1 MKLAH
6 TRLLPLS
13 LAALAGAAILA
24 AGSAAFGTASSAS
37 AATCSGYS
45 CHGLDPEIYG
55 CTATSTI
62 TMPVMYDGVQVATLW
77 NRYSSRC
84 NANWARGQLTTAGL
98 NAHDTF
104 GITVETT
111 DSQGYEFMCYPGAD
125 NLGQL
130 DEYYFCYG
138 LPAYGGSQI
147 LYTDMV
153 DGTTRTTAKLYV
165 YNSSGTVLN
174 STALA
179 TGSASQ

>member
-6 TRLLPLS
+6 SRSLPFR
-13 LAALAGAAILA
+13 LAAFASAAVLA
-24 AGSAAFGTASSAS
+24 AGFAVLASAGSAS

-55 CTATSTI
+55 CSATSTI
-62 TMPVMYDGVQVATLW
+62 TVPVRYDGVQVATLW

-98 NAHDTF
+98 SAHDTF
-104 GITVETT
+104 GITVTTT
-111 DSQGYEFMCYPGAD
+111 DNQGYEFMCYPGAD
-125 NLGQL
+125 NLGVI

-138 LPAYGGSQI
+138 LPAYGGTQI

-153 DGTTRTTAKLYV
+153 DGTKKTTAVIYV
-165 YNSSGTVLN
+165 YNSSGSFLA
-174 STALA
+174 STYLM
-179 TGSASQ
+179 TDSASQ